1 MDRRDLLRTMGAT
14 AALAG
19 LSPDQLSA
27 LFAPGAPRTPARA
40 FFTAEQRE
48 AVDALS
54 DAILPETDTP
64 GAVEAGV
71 TDYIEL
77 IVAEWYEA
85 DERERFMRGLAHV
98 DEHSEALSGVRFAYA
113 GESTQ
118 VAILTGLEA
127 EGAAMMRSA
136 SGLGARYDAPR
147 PFFHQFRSLVLHGY
161 YTSEI
166 GMRDELLFRRI
177 PGSFNG
183 CVEVTEVTK
192 ATAGGAP

>member
-1 MDRRDLLRTMGAT
+1 MDRRDLLRAMGAT

-19 LSPDQLSA
+19 LSPAQLSA
-27 LFAPGAPRTPARA
+27 LLAPGAPRRPARA

-48 AVDALS
+48 AVDALA
-54 DAILPETDTP
+54 DLILPETDTP

-113 GESTQ
+113 GAPAQ
-118 VAILTGLEA
+118 VAILVGLEA
-127 EGAAMMRSA
+127 EGRALIQSA
-136 SGLGARYDAPR
+136 SGLGARSDAAR

-183 CVEVTEVTK
+183 CVDVTQVTRS
-192 ATAGGAP
+192 TARGMP

>member
-27 LFAPGAPRTPARA
+27 LLAPGAPRVPARA

-48 AVDALS
+48 AVDALV
-54 DAILPETDTP
+54 DAIIPETDTP

-77 IVAEWYEA
+77 IVAEWYQA

-98 DEHSEALSGVRFAYA
+98 DEHSEALGGVRFAYA
-113 GESTQ
+113 GASAQ

-127 EGAAMMRSA
+127 EGMELMRSA
-136 SGLGARYDAPR
+136 SGVGERLDAPR

-183 CVEVTEVTK
+183 CVDVTEVTRS
-192 ATAGGAP
+192 TVQGTP